1 MLYACCRRHRSTQPR
16 KSTNSHRLICLPT
29 DFVVSD
35 ALCGKPLSEQFSLGV
50 CVCVRA
56 CACAFVSVCV
66 CVWCVCVCVCV
77 RSCVWKV
84 FSEGEEDWVCLSGV
98 TEPGGVTP
106 TAHQPRPSSD
116 RSVYW
121 NSLSSLKMLP
131 VLPHNN
137 AVTKILYKDLQN
149 RSKKY

>member
-29 DFVVSD
+29 DFVVTD

-50 CVCVRA
+50 CMRACTCAFVCVCVRACVRA
-56 CACAFVSVCV
+56 CACA
-66 CVWCVCVCVCV
+66 CV
-77 RSCVWKV
+77 RSCVWEV
-84 FSEGEEDWVCLSGV
+84 CSEGEEDWVCLSGV

-116 RSVYW
+116 RSAYR
-121 NSLSSLKMLP
+121 NSLLS
-131 VLPHNN
+131 
-137 AVTKILYKDLQN
+137 
-149 RSKKY
+149 